1 MEKIQL
7 TERRGESQPQLKE
20 LKQHHALAAYDGGVG
35 GVAGLLVPVVTS
47 TVTSPPSQFANHSW
61 PAMSKSALNVRNST
75 AVRFAVSSGVESV
88 VALTTTATE
97 PPSAPPTPQLLWPNH
112 GGCRPRAPRCPLD
125 NTSFTNGVYVCECT
139 CPRSP
144 QHRCAVSASRSH
156 LASERPVVAD
166 RSSVCTFLRLRI
178 SAGIN

>member
-1 MEKIQL
+1 M
-7 TERRGESQPQLKE
+7 P
-20 LKQHHALAAYDGGVG
+20 A
-35 GVAGLLVPVVTS
+35 VTS
-47 TVTSPPSQFANHSW
+47 TVTSPPSQFANNFW
-61 PAMSKSALNVRNST
+61 PATSRALSLSLQYGRPVRRRFRRRVGDDPTSA
-75 AVRFAVSSGVESV
+75 
-88 VALTTTATE
+88 ATE

-112 GGCRPRAPRCPLD
+112 GGCRQRALRCPVD

-139 CPRSP
+139 RARSP